1 MHRDQACDQAM
12 QDMKLCIDKLAEGQ
26 SETVRSM
33 ALLLQAPARTKGF
46 CDCPRVNQEID
57 IICGLQVLADS
68 NTLSAVDGFFATFDD
83 DRDGD
88 GDDDDGGDNDD
99 ENDDGNGDG
108 DDDGEGDDDE
118 EVRGATNELP
128 QIVDELQTIRSD
140 VEGVVDDLNSNDFE
154 NAMEDFNML
163 FEDFESPDSTDFNLT
178 SALEDLTGLFGGDE
192 ENAEL
197 DAGLE
202 DLGMAFLGIFQAME
216 TCVQPLQD
224 ACPEELV
231 KQMGLGE
238 DMFSM
243 DYSYDYSNTD
253 YDDSDQPF
261 GNDMPTEEEFEMLCS
276 KCGHDDMLCMPPSCF
291 PYCLMI
297 LGSASLA
304 GQQDEQC
311 LATAYIIH
319 LLSRQRPWASP
330 SC

>member
-1 MHRDQACDQAM
+1 MHRNQACDQAM
-12 QDMKLCIDKLAEGQ
+12 EEMKLCIDKLAEGQ
-26 SETVRSM
+26 PEALRST
-33 ALLLQAPARTKGF
+33 ALLLQSRPVKMKQGF
-46 CDCPRVNQEID
+46 CGCPRANQEID
-57 IICGLQVLADS
+57 IICGLQVLADVE
-68 NTLSAVDGFFATFDD
+68 NLSDQTRGSMATVDEDV
-83 DRDGD
+83 
-88 GDDDDGGDNDD
+88 
-99 ENDDGNGDG
+99 E
-108 DDDGEGDDDE
+108 
-118 EVRGATNELP
+118 GATNDLP
-128 QIVDELQTIRSD
+128 RMLNRMAIIRND
-140 VEGVVDDLNSNDFE
+140 VEGVVDDLNSNDLE

-216 TCVQPLQD
+216 TCVQPVQD

-231 KQMGLGE
+231 KQMGFGE

-276 KCGHDDMLCMPPSCF
+276 KCSHDDMLCIPPSYF

-297 LGSASLA
+297 LGSASFA

-311 LATAYIIH
+311 LATAYIH